1 MDKKMLRKF
10 FPVIL
15 LIFAMAV
22 GFTGATVLHSLTL
35 ENPIKTPTTDGG
47 ITEELDNNAKKVSFT
62 NNGEADVFLR
72 VACTE
77 TWILESNGEGED
89 IILPNQAIAKDGQ
102 SVSVAEPVWKGIT
115 DDSWTLG
122 SDGWYYYNKVLPGSK
137 SGERNRNTGLL
148 VNDVNFNLDEIE
160 DERYQKAKYQLHFTM
175 EVVQASDD
183 TEVSEA
189 AVEKL
194 FNKELDL
201 SGAWGE
207 KGKYGYSI
215 SWPQAE

>member
-89 IILPNQAIAKDGQ
+89 IILPNQAIAEDGQ
-102 SVSVAEPVWKGIT
+102 SVSVAEPVWQGIT

-122 SDGWYYYNKVLPGSK
+122 SDGWYYYKKVLPGSK
-137 SGERNRNTGLL
+137 SGEENRNTGLL
-148 VNDVNFNLDEIE
+148 VDGVKFNLGEIE

-183 TEVSEA
+183 TAVSKA
-189 AVEKL
+189 AVKKL

-215 SWPQAE
+215 SWPRTE

>member
-102 SVSVAEPVWKGIT
+102 SVSVAEPVWQGIT
-115 DDSWTLG
+115 DGSWTLG
-122 SDGWYYYNKVLPGSK
+122 SDGWYYYKKVLPGSK

-183 TEVSEA
+183 IEVSEA

-207 KGKYGYSI
+207 EGKYGYSI
-215 SWPQAE
+215 SWPTTE

>member
-72 VACTE
+72 VACTD

-89 IILPNQAIAKDGQ
+89 IILTNQAIATDAQ
-102 SVSVAEPVWKGIT
+102 SEAVADQVWKGIT
-115 DDSWTLG
+115 DH
-122 SDGWYYYNKVLPGSK
+122 
-137 SGERNRNTGLL
+137 SGT
-148 VNDVNFNLDEIE
+148 
-160 DERYQKAKYQLHFTM
+160 
-175 EVVQASDD
+175 
-183 TEVSEA
+183 
-189 AVEKL
+189 
-194 FNKELDL
+194 
-201 SGAWGE
+201 
-207 KGKYGYSI
+207 
-215 SWPQAE
+215 

>member
-47 ITEELDNNAKKVSFT
+47 ITEELNNNAKKVSFT

-89 IILPNQAIAKDGQ
+89 IILPNQAIAEDGQ
-102 SVSVAEPVWKGIT
+102 SVSVAKPVWQGIT
-115 DDSWTLG
+115 DGSWTLG
-122 SDGWYYYNKVLPGSK
+122 SDGWYYYNKILPGSK
-137 SGERNRNTGLL
+137 SGERNRNTGFL
-148 VNDVNFNLDEIE
+148 VNDVNFNLGVIE

-194 FNKELDL
+194 FNKVLDL

>member
-47 ITEELDNNAKKVSFT
+47 LTEELDNKEKKVSFT

-102 SVSVAEPVWKGIT
+102 SVSAAEPVWRGIT
-115 DDSWTLG
+115 DGSWTLG
-122 SDGWYYYNKVLPGSK
+122 SDGWYYYNKILPGSK
-137 SGERNRNTGLL
+137 SGEKNRNTGLL
-148 VNDVNFNLDEIE
+148 VNNVEFNLDEIE

>member
-47 ITEELDNNAKKVSFT
+47 ITEELNNNAKKVSFT

-89 IILPNQAIAKDGQ
+89 IILPNQAIAEDGQ

-148 VNDVNFNLDEIE
+148 VNNVEFNLDEIE

-194 FNKELDL
+194 FNKVLDL

>member
-77 TWILESNGEGED
+77 TWVLESNGEGGD
-89 IILPNQAIAKDGQ
+89 IILPNQAIDKDGE
-102 SVSVAEPVWKGIT
+102 SVSAAEPVWQGIT
-115 DDSWTLG
+115 DGSWTLG

-137 SGERNRNTGLL
+137 SGEKNRNTGLL
-148 VNDVNFNLDEIE
+148 VNDVEFNLDEIE

-183 TEVSEA
+183 TEVSKA
-189 AVEKL
+189 AVKKL

-207 KGKYGYSI
+207 EGKYGYSI
-215 SWPQAE
+215 IWPQTE

>member
-47 ITEELDNNAKKVSFT
+47 ITEELNNNAKKVSFT

-89 IILPNQAIAKDGQ
+89 IILPNQAIAENGQ

-148 VNDVNFNLDEIE
+148 VNNVEFNLDEIE

-183 TEVSEA
+183 IEVSEA

-207 KGKYGYSI
+207 EGKYGYSI
-215 SWPQAE
+215 IWPQTE

>member
-47 ITEELDNNAKKVSFT
+47 ITEELDDKAKKVSFT

-89 IILPNQAIAKDGQ
+89 IILPNQAIAEDGQ
-102 SVSVAEPVWKGIT
+102 SVSVAEPVWQGIT

-137 SGERNRNTGLL
+137 SGKKNRNTGLL
-148 VNDVNFNLDEIE
+148 VDGVVFNLDEIE

-183 TEVSEA
+183 TKVSEA
-189 AVEKL
+189 AVKKL

-215 SWPQAE
+215 SWPRTE

>member
-102 SVSVAEPVWKGIT
+102 SVPVAEPVWRGIT
-115 DDSWTLG
+115 DGSWTLG
-122 SDGWYYYNKVLPGSK
+122 SDGWYYYNKILPGSK
-137 SGERNRNTGLL
+137 SGEKNRNTGLL
-148 VNDVNFNLDEIE
+148 VDNVEFNLDEIE

-194 FNKELDL
+194 FNKVLDL